1 MLLIKLYK
9 QVQYNSTYRLACN
22 RIINLFLVNGK
33 IKSAAQVLIH
43 PIEIAQLLYSERCI
57 NKVALDE
64 VERLE
69 GSLENKMTT
78 LLSAIHTAVSFD
90 HQNIKVFGT
99 VLSKFEE
106 MRSLG
111 NEVLTLHGKSK
122 VYLYIYLNKSLCSF
136 NQPKSSLMRKKQ
148 FFKR

>member
-1 MLLIKLYK
+1 M
-9 QVQYNSTYRLACN
+9 
-22 RIINLFLVNGK
+22 NGK
-33 IKSAAQVLIH
+33 IKNAAQVLIY
-43 PIEIAQLLYSERCI
+43 PVEIAQLLYSERCI
-57 NKVALDE
+57 SEVTLDE

-111 NEVLTLHGKSK
+111 NEVITLYGKSK
-122 VYLYIYLNKSLCSF
+122 IYISK
-136 NQPKSSLMRKKQ
+136 
-148 FFKR
+148 